1 MACIAQA
8 PDMSFPTLEHPIVA
22 APMGGGPSTPE
33 LVAAVSGAGGFGFL
47 AAAYKSAEA
56 VRDEIAEVRALTPE
70 PFGVNLF
77 VPSRPTADTD
87 ALRSYSERLER
98 EARRHNVELGEPRW
112 SDDDWDSKIALLLTE
127 RPKVSSF
134 TFGCPSADLIDA
146 LRGHG
151 VDVWITVTTPDEAR
165 SAAAAG
171 ADALVVQGAEAG
183 AHRGSFV
190 DDDSEAISL
199 LPLLRL
205 VAASVDLPL
214 VATGGIADG
223 AAVAAAL
230 AAGARAAQIGTAFLG
245 CPEAGTSEA
254 HRRALSTPGA
264 TALTRAFTGRR
275 GRGIVNRFL
284 VEHTEHAPAAYPEV
298 HYLTAPIRAAARKAN
313 DPSSLNLWAGQA
325 YELLRDAPAADL
337 VGLWSSEA
345 REALDR
351 AQNSWNS
358 D

>member
-1 MACIAQA
+1 VVRIAQA
-8 PDMSFPTLEHPIVA
+8 PDMSFPSLEHPIVA

-47 AAAYKSAEA
+47 AAAYKTAEA
-56 VRDEIAEVRALTPE
+56 VGDEIAKVRALTLE

-77 VPSRPTADTD
+77 VPSPPTADTE
-87 ALRSYSERLER
+87 AVRSYAERLVS
-98 EARRHNVELGEPRW
+98 EARRHDVELGEPRW
-112 SDDDWDSKIALLLTE
+112 SDDDWDSKIALLLEE
-127 RPKVSSF
+127 RLKVTSF
-134 TFGCPSADLIDA
+134 TFGCPSADLVDDFK
-146 LRGHG
+146 GHG

-190 DDDSEAISL
+190 DDDSDPISL

-205 VAASVDLPL
+205 VAASVDVPL
-214 VATGGIADG
+214 VAAGGIADG

-230 AAGARAAQIGTAFLG
+230 AAGAYAVQVGTAFLR

-275 GRGIVNRFL
+275 ARGIVNRFL
-284 VEHTEHAPAAYPEV
+284 AQHTQNAPVAYPEV
-298 HYLTAPIRAAARKAN
+298 HNLTAPIRAAARKAN
-313 DPSSLNLWAGQA
+313 DPSALNLWAGQA
-325 YELLRDAPAADL
+325 YELSREMPAADL
-337 VGLWSSEA
+337 VRLWSNEA
-345 REALDR
+345 REALGR
-351 AQNSWNS
+351 AQNLWEFE
-358 D
+358 

>member
-1 MACIAQA
+1 
-8 PDMSFPTLEHPIVA
+8 MSFPTLEHPIVA

-47 AAAYKSAEA
+47 AAAYKTAEA
-56 VRDEIAEVRALTPE
+56 VGDEMARVRALTLD

-77 VPSRPTADTD
+77 MPSRPTADTD
-87 ALRSYSERLER
+87 AVRSYAERLEP
-98 EARRHNVELGEPRW
+98 EARRHDVELGEPRW
-112 SDDDWDSKIALLLTE
+112 SDDDWDSKIALLLEE
-127 RPKVSSF
+127 RPRVASF
-134 TFGCPSADLIDA
+134 TFGCPSADLVDA
-146 LRGHG
+146 LKGHG

-165 SAAAAG
+165 SAAATG

-190 DDDSEAISL
+190 DDDSDPISL

-214 VATGGIADG
+214 VAAGGIADG

-230 AAGARAAQIGTAFLG
+230 AAGAHAAQVGTAFLR

-275 GRGIVNRFL
+275 ARGIVNRFL
-284 VEHTEHAPAAYPEV
+284 AKHTQYAPAAYPEV

-313 DPSSLNLWAGQA
+313 DPSTLNLWAGQA
-325 YELLRDAPAADL
+325 YELSREKPAADL
-337 VGLWSSEA
+337 VRLWSNEA
-345 REALDR
+345 REALGR
-351 AQNSWNS
+351 AQNLWEFE
-358 D
+358 